1 MKRIVDNEAKVVYF
15 EGDWPTNL
23 GIPHIM
29 KQYPG
34 YTHCVLNW
42 KEFRERYGEKKSI

>member
-1 MKRIVDNEAKVVYF
+1 MKRIVDDEMKTVFF
-15 EGDWPTNL
+15 EGDWPTNM

-34 YTHCVLNW
+34 YKHCILNW
-42 KEFRERYGEKKSI
+42 KEFRERYEQQKSL